1 MTPAIPFLIAQHG
14 AGTAQSAGE
23 FSQSMARHAMASTHT
38 SGEVAVVVL
47 GVLVVI
53 LTTLYMLMFLFRPG
67 EEQQDHIKRR
77 ILDEGHQGL

>member
-1 MTPAIPFLIAQHG
+1 VTAAIPFFVAQHG
-14 AGTAQSAGE
+14 TGTAQSASE

-38 SGEVAVVVL
+38 SGEVVVVVL
-47 GVLVVI
+47 GVVVVI
-53 LTTLYMLMFLFRPG
+53 LTTIYMLMFLFRPG